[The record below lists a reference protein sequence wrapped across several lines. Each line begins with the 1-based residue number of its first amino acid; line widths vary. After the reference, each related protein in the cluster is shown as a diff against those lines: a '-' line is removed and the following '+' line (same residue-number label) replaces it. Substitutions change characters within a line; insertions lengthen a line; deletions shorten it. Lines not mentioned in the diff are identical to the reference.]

1 MLRYFY
7 GMRFRPGL
15 VFPSF
20 LALFAVLSGCGDE
33 PGTTGAFVPS
43 ESQAASIELTGNISA
58 GGESQSI
65 LVFAFARSGD
75 DTSDEQVSLSVGI
88 VDEQGEFTL
97 SLPPAGKIGMT
108 FLSDSTND
116 GAIDRGDPI
125 AHLDDGDQQL
135 DDLQSGDRV
144 HIADIHLD
152 FRRKRAVADSIEV
165 ARAGDAVAPESTPT
179 PEQ

>member
-1 MLRYFY
+1 MLRYF
-7 GMRFRPGL
+7 GEMRSRLGL
-15 VFPSF
+15 VFLS
-20 LALFAVLSGCGDE
+20 LLLSLMVLSGCGDE
-33 PGTTGAFVPS
+33 SGTTEGFIPS
-43 ESQAASIELTGNISA
+43 ESQAAGIELTGNISA

-65 LVFAFARSGD
+65 LVFALAQSDD
-75 DTSDEQVSLSVGI
+75 DTSDEQISLSVGV

-97 SLPPAGKIGMT
+97 SGLPSGKIRIT

-116 GAIDRGDPI
+116 GAIDRGDPV

-152 FRRKRAVADSIEV
+152 FRRKRAVTDSIEV
-165 ARAGDAVAPESTPT
+165 FRADDSVAAGSTPT